1 MTRLLGPAPAPP
13 PDVRSA
19 AMIAA
24 LLARAE
30 AHEAAAGRATTLLES
45 VPRPLWRWDAGGRIT
60 WCNVAYA
67 HAVGLDPEEVV
78 ESQRNLVPWSLEP
91 PPAAERMTIVTGG
104 KRRVMAV
111 MQTPLPTP
119 PGGRLG
125 LALDVTREDEMERAA
140 RRNQAVYRDLLESLR
155 SAIAIYDAGQN
166 LEFYNTAFAQLW
178 GLPERW
184 LDTAPT
190 LGAVMDRLR
199 ETRRLP
205 EQVDFGRFK
214 AAWLGMFTDLI
225 ESHDDMLHLPDGSSL
240 RLMVIPNPMGGLM
253 MIFEDV
259 TSRLALESSYNTL
272 VAVQRETLEA
282 LAEGVAV
289 FGGDGRLRLYNP
301 AFARAWGLAPE
312 GLEGGPHITQM
323 AERMAQRLPLGA
335 REAGHAR
342 LRALALERAEHKGTF
357 LCATMGEGQVVHLA
371 YASLPL
377 PDGGVMVTFRDVT
390 DAARAAQALEDKAR
404 ALEAAED
411 LKADF
416 LANVSYQLR
425 TPLNTMTGFAEIL
438 AQEYFG
444 PLNDKQKEYTQG
456 MLGAGAE
463 LLCLIDDILD
473 LSTIEAGY
481 MELHPQVVDV
491 RGLLDGL
498 EGLVAGWAT
507 ARQARVRVDCAR
519 DVGPA
524 WCDVQRVR
532 QALLNLARNALAYTP
547 KGGEVVLAARPV
559 RREDPHAGGVRLL
572 VADGG
577 PGIAP
582 QDRVRIFK
590 PFERAAERRGGAG
603 LGLTLVKSIVELH
616 GGRVDLVSKPG
627 HGTTVSIVLPPRAK
641 ATAGPPKDGR
651 RAARA

>member
-1 MTRLLGPAPAPP
+1 
-13 PDVRSA
+13 
-19 AMIAA
+19 MIGA

-30 AHEAAAGRATTLLES
+30 AHETAAERATTLLES
-45 VPRPLWRWDAGGRIT
+45 VPRPLWRWDASGRIT

-78 ESQRNLVPWSLEP
+78 DAQRNLVPWSPEP
-91 PPAAERMTIVTGG
+91 PPGMERMTIVTGG

-111 MQTPLPTP
+111 MQTPLPNP

-140 RRNQAVYRDLLESLR
+140 RRNQAVYRELLESLR
-155 SAIAIYDAGQN
+155 SAIGIYDAEQR

-205 EQVDFGRFK
+205 EQADFARFK
-214 AAWLGMFTDLI
+214 AGWVAMFTDLI
-225 ESHDDMLHLPDGSSL
+225 EPHDDMLHLPDGASL

-272 VAVQRETLEA
+272 VAVQRETLDA

-301 AFARAWGLAPE
+301 AFAKAWALPPE
-312 GLEGGPHITQM
+312 GLDGGPHITEM

-335 REAGHAR
+335 RTQGATR
-342 LRALALERAEHKGTF
+342 LRALALERAEHEGEF
-357 LCATMGEGQVVHLA
+357 LCATMGRAETTHLA

-390 DAARAAQALEDKAR
+390 DAARASRALEDKAR

-438 AQEYFG
+438 GQEYFG
-444 PLNDKQKEYTQG
+444 PLNDKQKEYTRG
-456 MLGAGAE
+456 MLEAGGE
-463 LLCLIDDILD
+463 LLRLIDDILD

-481 MELHPQVVDV
+481 MDLHPEKVDIC
-491 RGLLDGL
+491 GLLEGI

-507 ARQARVRVDCAR
+507 ARQARVRVECAR
-519 DVGPA
+519 DVGPV

-547 KGGEVVLAARPV
+547 QGGEVVLAARPV
-559 RREDPHAGGVRLL
+559 KGQDPCAGGVRLL
-572 VADGG
+572 VIDGG

-590 PFERAAERRGGAG
+590 PFERAAEPRGGAG

-616 GGRVDLVSKPG
+616 GGRVDLVSRPG
-627 HGTTVSIVLPPRAK
+627 HGTTVGIVLPPQSK
-641 ATAGPPKDGR
+641 AGAQGPAGDGR
-651 RAARA
+651 RAVRA